1 MGVFSL
7 WPLRKA
13 SLPAHLQ
20 GPSVALVSLHWR
32 CQHEC
37 FTSSGAELTPYRRG
51 LMMPSFR
58 PASPPSLFFR
68 SHYSVFLLSFFLLP
82 SSPVFFSFSSL
93 SILPFPFL
101 HPHFYCPS
109 SLPPSLLPSP
119 LLFLSLSSSVVSF
132 LFFFLLS
139 SPPIATFIFDIVSP
153 M

>member
-93 SILPFPFL
+93 SILPLGECLYRRDPL
-101 HPHFYCPS
+101 RAV
-109 SLPPSLLPSP
+109 LRSLLTPWKSRWLGWPRIVP
-119 LLFLSLSSSVVSF
+119 LGQGSG
-132 LFFFLLS
+132 
-139 SPPIATFIFDIVSP
+139 IVCD
-153 M
+153 